1 MLNILCVSKDVKQVD
16 SMVFALSDN
25 EDVKVVHASTAK
37 FSLERVGFQEIDAV
51 IVAEEL
57 ADCSGKEFVERLT
70 KANPF
75 VPCAM
80 LSDMDKDE
88 FHEETEGLGVLMQ
101 LPIKPMKKD
110 VAMLLER
117 LAQISKIMGTGERGA
132 NDN

>member
-1 MLNILCVSKDVKQVD
+1 MLNILCVSKNVKQIE

-25 EDVKVVHASTAK
+25 HDVNVVHASTAK

-51 IVAEEL
+51 VVAEEL

-70 KANPF
+70 KLNPF

-80 LSDMDKDE
+80 LSSMAHDE

-101 LPIKPMKKD
+101 LPVKPMKKD

-117 LAQISKIMGTGERGA
+117 LAQISRIMGTGERETD
-132 NDN
+132 DN